1 MNKYP
6 LFSSEVDIDNINYSN
21 INYNDN
27 KQFVYMKYGN
37 LNETLYIQSPIL
49 RFIEPIIK
57 QKNNHKALYLFLT
70 PQDPTTYSFIKLINN
85 IENRSLE
92 YINQITDNSLE
103 INQIIKNYDLETEDS
118 KQLIMYLKTTLLD
131 QTKIEY
137 QDEYITYEDL
147 NELVN
152 RVNLKLIFE
161 ISMLWLSN
169 TKIGIY
175 LKPLKIKA
183 IDIIDI
189 PVVEF
194 REEEDSPSPH
204 DLIHTEVDH
213 IAKILKSSAAMS
225 LNDSAFNTKRF
236 KNTESEHFNLKNFI
250 KEDNISELIEEK
262 LKNELLNMKKSS
274 SRNSIKPTKQK
285 STSIS
290 SESSSVRIT
299 EFARK
304 KNVKEK
310 RRGRPRKQKEDSD
323 NTSDIDINLQNINS
337 R

>member
-6 LFSSEVDIDNINYSN
+6 LFSGEVDIDNINYSN

-27 KQFVYMKYGN
+27 KQFVYMKYGDS
-37 LNETLYIQSPIL
+37 NETLYIQSPLL

-57 QKNNHKALYLFLT
+57 QKNNHKTLYLFLT
-70 PQDPTTYSFIKLINN
+70 PQDTTTFSFIKLINN
-85 IENRSLE
+85 LEQRSLE
-92 YINQITDNSLE
+92 YINSLIDNNLE
-103 INQIIKNYDLETEDS
+103 VNQIIKNYDLDTEDN

-137 QDEYITYEDL
+137 QDDYITYEDL

-152 RVNLKLIFE
+152 KVNLKLIFE

-189 PVVEF
+189 PIVEF
-194 REEEDSPSPH
+194 RDEDDSLSPH

-213 IAKILKSSAAMS
+213 IAKILNSSAAMS
-225 LNDSAFNTKRF
+225 LNDSAFNTRKF
-236 KNTESEHFNLKNFI
+236 KNTESEKFNLKNFI
-250 KEDNISELIEEK
+250 KEDKLSDLIEEK
-262 LKNELLNMKKSS
+262 LKNELLNIKKTS
-274 SRNSIKPTKQK
+274 SRNSIKSKQK
-285 STSIS
+285 SDSIS
-290 SESSSVRIT
+290 SESSSIRIS

-304 KNVKEK
+304 KKEK